1 MARESLRRL
10 WICPVCRIGKRS
22 AEIMQVETRLSVVSE
37 ICSVRFRIKSDAEFK
52 RDNDG
57 SLSD

>member
-1 MARESLRRL
+1 MTLSEVS
-10 WICPVCRIGKRS
+10 IVGKRS

-37 ICSVRFRIKSDAEFK
+37 ICYVRFRIKSDAEFK